1 MVYTFKLK
9 LQKDRSQ
16 LELLEGGAVKDMRDW
31 PEARDMGAQLFRAI
45 AEILKERNLK
55 PEVISDFVV
64 ESDLPDVYT
73 SARIAETVKKVYTF
87 GVDIKNK

>member
-1 MVYTFKLK
+1 MTYAFKLK

-16 LELLEGGAVKDMRDW
+16 LELLEGGAVKGMRDW

-45 AEILKERNLK
+45 AEILKEWGLK
-55 PEVISDFVV
+55 PEAISDFVV